1 MMQTLYERAQTW
13 LHATFPERQIYIRS
27 NGQVQF
33 LTFGPALQATMACLS
48 ILLLGWMA
56 FTSVNVLFKDGII
69 HAKDRRYQQ
78 MQANYENRIADL
90 QVSYDELNGAL
101 VAAQDRFKTVAD
113 RLQRKQEAVAQLLSR
128 GGLANAS
135 IYPETERAA
144 ALPRAKSGKSGAT
157 DGVQA
162 SPQIS
167 GFGTSDGSSVLMPEP
182 VIPQPR
188 TSGPTRA
195 SFLEGTFQGLTGA
208 ASFLF
213 ERALKPRQH
222 LAAVPAKVLHN
233 PAFAG
238 LQQQTA
244 RVAKID
250 SLQAALLQQA
260 DAQVSGRIAHVD
272 AVMRRV
278 GMNPATVERSAGLGG
293 PMLPISELRLDG
305 IDDRAFTQ
313 SYASA
318 NAHSEELGMLLAA
331 LSHVPLATPVHG
343 AGFELTSVFGSRV
356 DPFTHQVS
364 FHPGLDFGG
373 PWGATVTATAPGMVV
388 FAGPRGGYGNM
399 VEIDHGY
406 GIHTRYGHLSSI
418 LVHVGVK
425 VARGAPVGKLGS
437 TGRSTGPHVHYE
449 VWLASV
455 VRDPSRFIEAGRHV
469 Q

>member
-101 VAAQDRFKTVAD
+101 VTAQDRFKAVAD
-113 RLQRKQEAVAQLLSR
+113 RLQRKQEAVALLLSR

-135 IYPETERAA
+135 IYPKIGPVA
-144 ALPRAKSGKSGAT
+144 ALPQAKSGAT
-157 DGVQA
+157 DGGRA
-162 SPQIS
+162 SPQVS
-167 GFGTSDGSSVLMPEP
+167 GFGTSDGNSILMPEP
-182 VIPQPR
+182 VMPQPR

-208 ASFLF
+208 ATFLF

-222 LAAVPAKVLHN
+222 LAPLPTKVLHN

-260 DAQVSGRIAHVD
+260 DAQLSSRIARVD

-278 GMNPATVERSAGLGG
+278 GMNPATVDRSASVGG
-293 PMLPISELRLDG
+293 PTLSISELRLDG
-305 IDDRAFTQ
+305 IDDPAFTQ
-313 SYASA
+313 NYANAS
-318 NAHSEELGMLLAA
+318 AHSEELGTLLAA
-331 LSHVPLATPVHG
+331 LTHIPLATPVHG
-343 AGFELTSVFGSRV
+343 TGFELTSDFGSRV

-373 PWGATVTATAPGMVV
+373 PWGATVAATAPGMVV

-418 LVHVGVK
+418 LVHVGAK
-425 VARGAPVGKLGS
+425 VAKGAPVGKLGS

-449 VWLASV
+449 VWLASI